1 MLQVLASHWLSP
13 AGEHQAVTHTH
24 THTHADKLTHSPT
37 HSLRHAG
44 GKMRAHT
51 LSKLTRV
58 AGLALP
64 VVGALAV
71 EVVEEVHTASS
82 VLTSVPHTVVHV

>member
-1 MLQVLASHWLSP
+1 
-13 AGEHQAVTHTH
+13 
-24 THTHADKLTHSPT
+24 
-37 HSLRHAG
+37 
-44 GKMRAHT
+44 MRAHT